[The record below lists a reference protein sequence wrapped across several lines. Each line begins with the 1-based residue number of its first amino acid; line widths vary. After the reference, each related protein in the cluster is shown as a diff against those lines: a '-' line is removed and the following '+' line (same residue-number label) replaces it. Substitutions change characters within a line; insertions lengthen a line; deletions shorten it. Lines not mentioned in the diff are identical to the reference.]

1 MRPQGPGCRADGA
14 PGWDRT
20 SGPWL
25 RRPILYP
32 LSYGRTTCPHSNS
45 ASQPSPFIIFPL
57 WQDFLLNNH
66 TTCVPE
72 DPMSEAP
79 NSHDSGH
86 EGPIQ
91 TPKQLAVA
99 VALAFIVPIAI
110 IVLLVVFVSSA
121 PKGAAG
127 SDALTAQA
135 TAERIMP
142 IGSVEI
148 KAAVTRTGPASGE
161 EVYKT
166 QCAACHTAGTLGA
179 PKFGDAGSWAARLGA
194 GLA

>member
-1 MRPQGPGCRADGA
+1 
-14 PGWDRT
+14 
-20 SGPWL
+20 
-25 RRPILYP
+25 
-32 LSYGRTTCPHSNS
+32 
-45 ASQPSPFIIFPL
+45 
-57 WQDFLLNNH
+57 
-66 TTCVPE
+66 
-72 DPMSEAP
+72 
-79 NSHDSGH
+79 
-86 EGPIQ
+86 
-91 TPKQLAVA
+91 
-99 VALAFIVPIAI
+99 
-110 IVLLVVFVSSA
+110 

-194 GLA
+194 GLAALSQAAIHGKNAMPPQGGGDFSELEITRAVAYMANSGGASFTEPAAPAAEADAAASAAQ